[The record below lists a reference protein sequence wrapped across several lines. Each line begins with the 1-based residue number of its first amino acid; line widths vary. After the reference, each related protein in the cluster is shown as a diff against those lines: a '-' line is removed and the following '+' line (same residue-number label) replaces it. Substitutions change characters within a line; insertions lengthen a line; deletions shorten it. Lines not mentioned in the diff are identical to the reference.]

1 MNTATLKRRSPPLLL
16 VTLLIT
22 AALIGPSAARAS
34 SAKKNLTVY
43 AVPTTVQF
51 MNHADDR
58 LRGMATNPFNQ
69 AKAIVITAGSNEK
82 QGGPF
87 PGDDVLYSFRLYT
100 SPEQKKEV
108 GAAVFTCY
116 DDFLKHAVCQAYF
129 DLNAGVVLASGSV
142 AFNNPH
148 FILSV
153 TGGTRTFLG
162 ALGQVNSVPA
172 RKNAQRFDLALIG
185 LQK

>member
-1 MNTATLKRRSPPLLL
+1 M
-16 VTLLIT
+16 
-22 AALIGPSAARAS
+22 AAGLIGASAVRAAD
-34 SAKKNLTVY
+34 AKKNLTVY
-43 AVPTTVQF
+43 AIPTTVQF

-58 LRGMATNPFNQ
+58 LRGMSTNPFNQ

-82 QGGPF
+82 ADGPF
-87 PGDDVLYSFRLYT
+87 PGDDILYSFRLYT
-100 SPEQKKEV
+100 SPAQKQQV

-116 DDFLKHAVCQAYF
+116 DDFLKHAICNAYF
-129 DLNAGVVLASGSV
+129 DLDAGVVLASGSV

-148 FILSV
+148 FTLGV
-153 TGGTRTFLG
+153 TGGTRTYLG